1 VELRGVCEDASSFRR
16 IVNSAETNVNLSWQ
30 KLASLDGATL
40 AQLAKLKTL
49 LLQFNKLTAVPDEI
63 GTLTDLIELALY
75 RNELE
80 TLPESLGSLVN
91 LEKLWLN
98 DNKAS
103 EKNQFFSFFF
113 FLFLI
118 VLFRFFRFSS
128 SRRCRRPL
136 AASRLSFRSACSTT
150 ISCSCRP
157 TSAC

>member
-1 VELRGVCEDASSFRR
+1 MHKLKLSKKGKKSLSCCALLSLVHSDAGFAVATRVELRGVCEDASSFRR

-40 AQLAKLKTL
+40 AQLSKLKTL

-98 DNKAS
+98 DNKVRES
-103 EKNQFFSFFF
+103 WKQK
-113 FLFLI
+113 LI
-118 VLFRFFRFSS
+118 FI
-128 SRRCRRPL
+128 P
-136 AASRLSFRSACSTT
+136 
-150 ISCSCRP
+150 
-157 TSAC
+157 